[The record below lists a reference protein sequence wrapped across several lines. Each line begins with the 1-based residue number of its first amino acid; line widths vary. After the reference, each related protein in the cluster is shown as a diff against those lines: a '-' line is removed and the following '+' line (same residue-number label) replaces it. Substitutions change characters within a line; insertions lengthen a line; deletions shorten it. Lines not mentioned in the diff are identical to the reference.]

1 MRSFIASVLAV
12 WFGLVFFVGAN
23 GAFVRPPDE
32 PPLPHSHRRDGPVG
46 RVHCRASGM
55 GRSSGRRFSPPTSGC

>member
-1 MRSFIASVLAV
+1 MRFFIASLLAV

-32 PPLPHSHRRDGPVG
+32 PPLPMLIGVTVPLVAFIVAYLGWVR
-46 RVHCRASGM
+46 
-55 GRSSGRRFSPPTSGC
+55 SGRRFSPPTSGC